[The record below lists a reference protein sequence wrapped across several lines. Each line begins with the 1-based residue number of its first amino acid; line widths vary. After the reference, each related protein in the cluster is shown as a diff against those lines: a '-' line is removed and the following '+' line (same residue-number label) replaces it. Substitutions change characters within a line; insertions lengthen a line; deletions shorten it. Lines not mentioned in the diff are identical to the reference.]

1 MTPRYRALAI
11 LDLAWIALAMTA
23 GLGVT
28 VALLGHAL
36 WVGIGYALWLRSDLR
51 GGFMAAVLGLAGPAG
66 LIVGAGLGGLAD
78 RWGVRRTLDTPPEP
92 LLSARSVRRQGAAL
106 AMARLLDGRVHYPA
120 PEGLDSLVA
129 ILRHGSVAARRRALE
144 TVVRAFEPGLSP
156 LVAQMLDDPDQTIRA
171 LAAAAAARIG
181 QNLAEQRAAL
191 EARIAQGDRCAVE
204 TLARLLAEHG
214 RANRLLSDSQRQ
226 NLRDEAAT
234 LLKAGGLAEESNR
247 LAVEAAWAARDYAT
261 IDRLYA
267 AADSD
272 DDMAPWWRAEAAR

>member
-1 MTPRYRALAI
+1 MTARYRALAI
-11 LDLAWIALAMTA
+11 LDLAWIALAMAA

-28 VALLGHAL
+28 ITLLGHAL
-36 WVGIGYALWLRSDLR
+36 WVGIGYAIWLRSDLR
-51 GGFMAAVLGLAGPAG
+51 GGFAAAVLGLAGPVG
-66 LIVGAGLGGLAD
+66 LIAGAWLGGLVD
-78 RWGVRRTLDTPPEP
+78 RLVSHQAQSSPPRPMLRPTP
-92 LLSARSVRRQGAAL
+92 VRRQGAAL

-120 PEGLDSLVA
+120 PEGLDSLVV

-191 EARIAQGDRCAVE
+191 EGRIAVGDLGAVE
-204 TLARLLAEHG
+204 TLARLLGEHG

-234 LLKAGGLAEESNR
+234 LLKTGGLAAESDR
-247 LAVEAAWAARDYAT
+247 LAVEAAWAARDFAT

-267 AADSD
+267 AADAD
-272 DDMAPWWRAEAAR
+272 DEMAPWWRAEAAR